1 MDLVVLGV
9 GIAVLVGL
17 VGVIVPVLPGSLI
30 IAAAIAVWALDS
42 ESGAAWA
49 VFGAVVV
56 LLALGWAATYVITGR
71 RVLAAGVP
79 CSSIVAAG
87 LAAIVGFFVI
97 PVLGL
102 FLGFALGLFAMEYRR
117 LRNRTAAWASAWLAI
132 RATALGLLVE
142 LGLALLA
149 TATWLIAVI
158 AGVGR

>member
-17 VGVIVPVLPGSLI
+17 VGIVVPVLPGSLI
-30 IAAAIAVWALDS
+30 IAAAIAVWAFDS

-49 VFGAVVV
+49 VFAVVVV

-71 RVLAAGVP
+71 RVVAAGVP
-79 CSSIVAAG
+79 RSSIVVAG

-97 PVLGL
+97 PVVGL
-102 FLGFALGLFAMEYRR
+102 FLGFALGLFVMEQRR
-117 LRNRTAAWASAWLAI
+117 LRDRTAAWASAWLAI
-132 RATALGLLVE
+132 RATALGMLVE